1 MDRNQLTESIMNNLL
16 NSDAEG
22 QRCDS
27 LQPTDSDYMMYS
39 PIPVGYNTTSEQRF
53 LMQNLL
59 VGYAGGSLL
68 DIGCGRCDL
77 YGVARELAALN
88 GDIVAYSAIDHNPL
102 MTQLA
107 EAKWGLTDINIGAF
121 ETAKLNKHAWVVAS
135 GVFTQRRCET
145 EDDDLRKLFDD
156 IDTLYNLSTQVVSF
170 NLLNPINTHHHD
182 GFFYV
187 HPGLVM
193 DMLIEKYQF
202 VNIRCNYSKDVYT
215 VLIYQFINQ
224 SLNS

>member
-1 MDRNQLTESIMNNLL
+1 MDKEQLKQSIMDNLT
-16 NSDAEG
+16 NSDVELNRWDA
-22 QRCDS
+22 
-27 LQPTDSDYMMYS
+27 LQPTDHEYMMHS
-39 PIPVGYNTTSEQRF
+39 PIPVGYNTTAEQRF

-59 VGYAGGSLL
+59 VGFGGGSLL

-77 YGVARELAALN
+77 YGVARDLALLN
-88 GDIVAYSAIDHNPL
+88 NDIILYNAIDHNPI
-102 MTQLA
+102 MTQLG
-107 EAKWGLTDINIGAF
+107 EAKWGLTDINVGAF
-121 ETAKLNKHAWVVAS
+121 ETAKLNKHEWVVAS

-170 NLLNPINTHHHD
+170 NLLNPINTHHHE
-182 GFFYV
+182 GFFYA

-215 VLIYQFINQ
+215 VLIYKLQ
-224 SLNS
+224 

>member
-1 MDRNQLTESIMNNLL
+1 MDKEQLTDSIMNNLL
-16 NSDAEG
+16 NSDANI
-22 QRCDS
+22 QQWDK
-27 LQPTDSDYMMYS
+27 LQPADPDYMMYS
-39 PIPVGYNTTSEQRF
+39 PIPVGYNTTTEQRF

-59 VGYAGGSLL
+59 VGFAGGSLL

-77 YGVARELAALN
+77 YGVAQELTALN
-88 GDIVAYSAIDHNPL
+88 GDVVAYSAIDHNPI
-102 MTQLA
+102 MTQLG
-107 EAKWGLTDINIGAF
+107 EAKWGLTDINVGAF
-121 ETAKLNKHAWVVAS
+121 ETAKLNKHEWVVAS

-170 NLLNPINTHHHD
+170 NLLNPINTYHHD

-215 VLIYQFINQ
+215 VLIYKLQ
-224 SLNS
+224 

>member
-1 MDRNQLTESIMNNLL
+1 MDKNQLTDCILNNLM
-16 NSDAEG
+16 NSDVEM
-22 QRCDS
+22 QHWDS
-27 LQPTDSDYMMYS
+27 LQPTDSGYMMYS
-39 PIPVGYNTTSEQRF
+39 PAPVGYNTTAEQRF

-59 VGYAGGSLL
+59 VGFAGGSLL

-77 YGVARELAALN
+77 YDVARELAALN
-88 GDIVAYSAIDHNPL
+88 NDSVSYNAIDHNPI
-102 MTQLA
+102 MTQLG
-107 EAKWGLTDINIGAF
+107 EAKWGLTNINVGAF
-121 ETAKLNKHAWVVAS
+121 ETAKLNKHEWVVAS
-135 GVFTQRRCET
+135 GIFTQRRCET

-170 NLLNPINTHHHD
+170 NLMNPINTYHHE
-182 GFFYV
+182 GFFYT

-215 VLIYQFINQ
+215 VLIYKLQ
-224 SLNS
+224 

>member
-1 MDRNQLTESIMNNLL
+1 MNNLL
-16 NSDAEG
+16 NSDVNIQKWDA
-22 QRCDS
+22 
-27 LQPTDSDYMMYS
+27 LQPTDPDYMLYS
-39 PIPVGYNTTSEQRF
+39 PIPVGYNTIAEQRF

-59 VGYAGGSLL
+59 VGFSGGSLL

-77 YGVARELAALN
+77 YDVARELAALN
-88 GDIVAYSAIDHNPL
+88 GDIVAYNAIDHNPV

-107 EAKWGLTDINIGAF
+107 EAKWGLTKIKNGAF
-121 ETAKLNKHAWVVAS
+121 ETAKLDKHEWVVAS

-145 EDDDLRKLFDD
+145 EDDDLRKLFND

-170 NLLNPINTHHHD
+170 NLLNPINTRHHD

-215 VLIYQFINQ
+215 VLIYKLQ
-224 SLNS
+224 

>member
-1 MDRNQLTESIMNNLL
+1 MDAKQLNETILNNLTGTD
-16 NSDAEG
+16 SDMLRWDA
-22 QRCDS
+22 
-27 LQPTDSDYMMYS
+27 LQPTDADYMMYS

-53 LMQNLL
+53 LIQNLL
-59 VGYAGGSLL
+59 VGFTGGSLL

-77 YGVARELAALN
+77 YGIARDLAALN
-88 GDIVAYSAIDHNPL
+88 NDVVLYSAIDHNPI
-102 MTQLA
+102 MTQLG
-107 EAKWGLTDINIGAF
+107 EQKWGLTDVNVGAF
-121 ETAKLNKHAWVVAS
+121 ETAKLNKHEWVVAS

-170 NLLNPINTHHHD
+170 NLMNPINTYHHE

-202 VNIRCNYSKDVYT
+202 VNVRCNYSKDVYS
-215 VLIYQFINQ
+215 VLIFKLQ
-224 SLNS
+224 